1 MGSNTKRRTTM
12 AKLNR
17 ENRLREKRM
26 EKEMRRANP
35 NRDTDGPETEALAP
49 VGSDP
54 LDRFDRMDPE
64 LAAIMAEEAK
74 RNSR

>member
-26 EKEMRRANP
+26 EKEMRKGQPRGVA
-35 NRDTDGPETEALAP
+35 ETAPAEPLQP
-49 VGSDP
+49 VGTDH
-54 LDRFDRMDPE
+54 LDRLDRMDPD
-64 LAAIMAEEAK
+64 LAAAVAEEAR
-74 RNSR
+74 RNS

>member
-26 EKEMRRANP
+26 EKEMRRGAP
-35 NRDTDGPETEALAP
+35 RAESEPAEPLQPLGTDH
-49 VGSDP
+49 
-54 LDRFDRMDPE
+54 LDRLDRMDPE
-64 LAAIMAEEAK
+64 VAAIVAEEAK
-74 RNSR
+74 RNS

>member
-26 EKEMRRANP
+26 EKEMRRGQP
-35 NRDTDGPETEALAP
+35 RDTDSGDTEPLP
-49 VGSDP
+49 TVGADP
-54 LDRFDRMDPE
+54 LDRLDRMDPD
-64 LAAIMAEEAK
+64 LAAVMAEAA
-74 RNSR
+74 RRS

>member
-26 EKEMRRANP
+26 EKEMRKARGSDPAEAEA
-35 NRDTDGPETEALAP
+35 PEQLQA
-49 VGSDP
+49 VGHDP
-54 LDRFDRMDPE
+54 LDRLDRMDPD
-64 LAAIMAEEAK
+64 LAAVMAEAA
-74 RNSR
+74 RRS

>member
-26 EKEMRRANP
+26 EKEMRKQSPRTLDQEPANEP
-35 NRDTDGPETEALAP
+35 LPQVGTDH
-49 VGSDP
+49 
-54 LDRFDRMDPE
+54 LDRLDRMDPDV
-64 LAAIMAEEAK
+64 AAAVAEAA
-74 RNSR
+74 RRS

>member
-26 EKEMRRANP
+26 EKEMRKGAPR
-35 NRDTDGPETEALAP
+35 GETEVAAP
-49 VGSDP
+49 EPLQPLGTDH
-54 LDRFDRMDPE
+54 LDRLDRMDPE
-64 LAAIMAEEAK
+64 VAAIVAEEAK
-74 RNSR
+74 RNS

>member
-35 NRDTDGPETEALAP
+35 NRDTDTPAAEALQP

-54 LDRFDRMDPE
+54 LDRFDRMDPD
-64 LAAIMAEEAK
+64 LAAVMAEAA
-74 RNSR
+74 RQNR

>member
-26 EKEMRRANP
+26 EKEMRRGAP
-35 NRDTDGPETEALAP
+35 RVEAEAAEPLQPLGTDH
-49 VGSDP
+49 
-54 LDRFDRMDPE
+54 LDRLDRMDPE
-64 LAAIMAEEAK
+64 VAAIVAEEAK
-74 RNSR
+74 RNS

>member
-26 EKEMRRANP
+26 EKEMRRSRP
-35 NRDTDGPETEALAP
+35 SDTEADTAAAEPLP
-49 VGSDP
+49 SVGADP
-54 LDRFDRMDPE
+54 LDRLDRMDPE
-64 LAAIMAEEAK
+64 LAAALAESA
-74 RNSR
+74 RRS